1 MVLAAVEVAPPRAI
15 LSPAQVVVTVEVNA
29 PAPAADNE
37 ATDATTVA
45 LADNAPEFWIRTPLA
60 VTVAATVA
68 ENGT

>member
-1 MVLAAVEVAPPRAI
+1 M
-15 LSPAQVVVTVEVNA
+15 TVEVNA
-29 PAPAADNE
+29 LAPVAVNE